1 MGLDITGIGSIADFA
16 GKVLDRVI
24 PDPVAAAQAKVELAK
39 AQMAGEF
46 AEAAAVW
53 DNAKAQAGVNTAEA
67 GNSSVFVAGARP
79 FIMWICGIGLGMQFL
94 VAPLIQWGAAIAGK
108 TIVLPPLDMGTLL
121 TLLGGLLGLGTM
133 RTVERIKGVI
143 PPGK

>member
-53 DNAKAQAGVNTAEA
+53 DNAKAQTVVNAAEA
-67 GNSSVFVAGARP
+67 TNPSVFVSGARP
-79 FIMWICGIGLGMQFL
+79 FILWVCGIGLAMQFL
-94 VAPLIQWGAAIAGK
+94 VAPLLQWGFAAFGK
-108 TIVLPPLDMGTLL
+108 TLVLPPLDMGTLL
-121 TLLGGLLGLGTM
+121 TMLGGMLGLSGM
-133 RTVERIKGVI
+133 RMAEKINGVAR
-143 PPGK
+143 K